1 MENRIDRLAA
11 AHVDLSVAV
20 SVAFGLAA
28 GIESAHQLGVD
39 LYVAQRVLIEG
50 GPRRSDVA
58 AVTQYDH
65 AWHAVQQ
72 FQVRTR
78 KC

>member
-11 AHVDLSVAV
+11 AHVDLTVAV

-39 LYVAQRVLIEG
+39 PHVAQRVLIEG
-50 GPRRSDVA
+50 GPRRALIA
-58 AVTQYDH
+58 ANINDDL
-65 AWHAVQQ
+65 A
-72 FQVRTR
+72 
-78 KC
+78 

>member
-11 AHVDLSVAV
+11 AHVDLTVAV

-39 LYVAQRVLIEG
+39 FHVAQRVLIEG
-50 GPRRSDVA
+50 GPRRIVIA
-58 AVTQYDH
+58 AVTQDDC
-65 AWHAVQQ
+65 A
-72 FQVRTR
+72 
-78 KC
+78 